1 MLPPDTPLTTQE
13 MRRMIEQAL
22 QPIQQGLDE
31 VRRVLLDG
39 DDAMDAPPM
48 SRRVA
53 SLERDR
59 DKQAAELRR
68 IEEKYDRWIARLSWI
83 GVGAAITLTVL
94 GAIAGTFGI
103 QALSQVMEVLE
114 QVRRQLP

>member
-1 MLPPDTPLTTQE
+1 MPDTPLTTQE

-31 VRRVLLDG
+31 VRRVLIDG
-39 DDAMDAPPM
+39 DKHMGAEPVSARVGTLEADQQKLAREI
-48 SRRVA
+48 RRV
-53 SLERDR
+53 
-59 DKQAAELRR
+59 
-68 IEEKYDRWIARLSWI
+68 EEKFDRWVARLSWI
-83 GVGAAITLTVL
+83 GVGAAVTLTVL
-94 GAIAGTFGI
+94 GAIAGTFGV